1 MRGRW
6 VTTAVAVLLIV
17 LVAVPQVGA
26 SSRRAL
32 KRAIRDLPCE
42 GSIGPG
48 GSGNVKGLAV
58 QDWTPDIRVGDLDI
72 HGDLL
77 VGNIYGDPGGI
88 TTVDISD
95 PLNPKWIGKG
105 QMAAWAL
112 DAKITDDGTTA
123 VVGLDHFGY
132 AGIALFDIR
141 KPESP
146 RLMHEW
152 TSQRPGILQMGHM
165 ISTANID
172 ETDWIFVAPYDST
185 GIWIFKLTGPAG
197 NKKIE
202 YVTSTLPVEGGPG
215 GPHDTFVTFDKDLET
230 WVMYVADSNEG
241 WLAYDVGDP
250 ANPQLLGGFLHPSAG
265 SAHTIQAGKIAG
277 KRIVVTIEE
286 IGANMMKVYD
296 ATNLLR
302 PTLLGVWWADTLPLA
317 IQHNIQIVKKH
328 VYVAHIF
335 HGIFIF
341 DLEAVAKAGK
351 PLVSE
356 IEPVAQYQ
364 VHEENFYDVVLKD
377 GLIYGSRYKQGGGFD
392 VVAFGC
398 IPAANPAYTSKG

>member
-1 MRGRW
+1 MRRRSVVSGLI
-6 VTTAVAVLLIV
+6 VLLAV

-26 SSRRAL
+26 SSRRSL
-32 KRAIRDLPCE
+32 KRAIGDLPCE

-48 GSGNVKGLAV
+48 GSENVKALAV
-58 QDWTPDIRVGDLDI
+58 QDWTPDILVGDLDI

-77 VGNIYGDPGGI
+77 IGNIYGDPGGI

-95 PLNPKWIGKG
+95 PLKPKWIGKG
-105 QMAAWAL
+105 QMGAFAL

-123 VVGLDHFGY
+123 IVGLEKSGY

-152 TSQRPGILQMGHM
+152 QSAQPGILQAGHM
-165 ISTANID
+165 ISTVNI
-172 ETDWIFVAPYDST
+172 EGSDWIFLAPYDST
-185 GIWIFKLTGPAG
+185 GVWILKITGSAG
-197 NKKIE
+197 HKKVE
-202 YVTSTLPVEGGPG
+202 YVTTTLPVEGGPG

-230 WVMYVADSNEG
+230 WVLYAADSNEG

-250 ANPQLLGGFLHPSAG
+250 ADPQLLGGFLHPSAG

-277 KRIVVTIEE
+277 KRIVVTVEE
-286 IGANMMKVYD
+286 IGVDMMKVYD
-296 ATNLLR
+296 ATDLMR

-317 IQHNIQIVKKH
+317 IQHNLQLVKNH
-328 VYVAHIF
+328 LYVAHLF

-341 DLEAVAKAGK
+341 DLEPVAKAGT

-364 VHEENFYDVVLKD
+364 VHEEMFYDVVLKD

-392 VVAFGC
+392 VIAFGC
-398 IPAANPAYTSKG
+398 IPAGHPAYTSKG